1 MSSKKGFTLVEL
13 LGVLVV
19 LGLISVIIV
28 PKVIDSITTSKEAA
42 YQTQV
47 ETIENAAKKYGISN
61 DLLYPKEGEK
71 KYIAVK
77 DLIAVGELS
86 DKEIINPKTGN
97 KMNGYVLVE
106 YNSGYQQYEYTYV
119 EEIDENTLGAMG
131 PTYEVKDP
139 DKWTTS
145 KNVTIIYPKGNGKYE
160 YEFIFK
166 GIVEIG
172 GQEYN
177 YTEQDWKDAKKWIA
191 TPELRK
197 NITFKTKGSLIARV
211 KNKDEY
217 IYGST
222 LEIVKIDNTAPSA
235 KLGYDKNTTNK
246 IDLVATC
253 SDNESGISKY
263 LFKLGNGNWIDNG
276 TSNKYTFSNLNDST
290 SYDFSV
296 ECINGVGM
304 TNQSTLNSTTS
315 EIGAPTFI
323 VSNPGKWE
331 TNKNVTISYPENYTR
346 YEFSI
351 IDGTA
356 TRNGQEL
363 TPGTWYIASSLEE
376 VVNFTTEGTIVARV
390 YDGTNLKY
398 AVNQAI
404 TYVDPT
410 KPTCEILLTGGTLGT
425 NGYYTVAPKVQF
437 KTSIAGGSGIY
448 FGQSKTNIPEY
459 DNSVTKNNFGL
470 INITDVN
477 SDGNNTYYGFV
488 KTGVIDKNVTST
500 CSKTFK
506 VDTTKPVVAINGN
519 ASVSYANSST
529 TITIPLKVTD
539 LTSGIDTNTFTDSDI
554 TVKVGTTTVTPTKS
568 LKYNSV
574 SNGVYSYTLTLSG
587 VTGNGALNLSVGAG
601 MVVDKAG
608 NKNNTASISTNVII
622 DNTAPTL
629 EITGTNGTTYKKES
643 DATITLKDT
652 GGSGLTAGSYTIKY
666 GWATSSQTCSN
677 LTSSTTITVAAGA
690 TSGSVKVNV
699 KGKTGAGKLYV
710 CNSTSITDR
719 AKNTLSANSVV
730 SSNMYLDNQGPK
742 IVIDPNGGS
751 YTIPVGSTSTT
762 VAKTVT
768 VTDLDVNKSSLKYGW
783 SSSKDVKPTMSSSF
797 TSGTSFN
804 DSLSGGDNYLWITA
818 SDNSLNTTT
827 IVSNSFNVGY
837 SVEYNANGGTTTC
850 SAQRKEHGKNLTLCS
865 TKPTRSGY
873 TFAGWSDSSTATS
886 KKYDASG
893 TYTNNSSVKL
903 YAVWKR
909 TTTVTAATKSKVYD
923 GTALTS
929 NECSAS
935 DLLAPDHKVTCTN
948 SGTITDVGSVA
959 NSVNTVKIT
968 DSNGNDVTDNYSVT
982 KANGTLTVDPKS
994 VAVTWEGP
1002 TEFTYNGK
1010 AQAPTASVA
1019 TGISNEEMRVERTT
1033 ETNAGSYTS
1042 TASCSEVKGGQAKC
1056 SNYTLTGNKK
1066 EYEIIKASSTNPT
1079 ITAYEGTYDAASHT
1093 FTMSGGSGGTIQYS
1107 TDSGKTWDTN
1117 KPTRTDEGTTTVQ
1130 VKVVGDKNHNNTTA
1144 ISTKIKINE
1153 RATTVTAASTSKT
1166 YDGKALTKTSGC
1178 ASSTNLV
1185 SGHTA
1190 TCTNSGTRTDAG
1202 SATNTLSTVVI
1213 KDTKGTDVTKNYA
1226 ITKKNGTLTVD
1237 PKSVAVTWEGPTEFT
1252 YNGKAQAPTASVATG
1267 ISNEEMRVERTTET
1281 NAGSYTSTASCSEVK
1296 GGQAKCSN
1304 YTLTGNKK
1312 EYEIIK
1318 ASSTNPT
1325 ITAYEG
1331 TYDAASHTFT
1341 MSGGSGGTIQYSTDS
1356 GKTWDTNKPTRTD
1369 EGTTTVQVK
1378 VVGDKNHNNT
1388 TAISTK
1394 IKINERATTV
1404 TAASTSKTYDGKAL
1418 TKTSGC
1424 ASSTNL
1430 VSGHTATCT
1439 NSGTRTDAG
1448 SATNTL
1454 STVVIKDTKGTDVTK
1469 NYAITKKNGT
1479 LTVDPKSVAVTW
1491 NSKTTFTYTSG
1502 KQGPTLSK
1510 LTETGVNGEIVH
1522 MAVTKNPL
1530 AVNVG
1535 SYTAEAGCVH
1545 VSKGQESKSCDNYT
1559 LTGNTKEYE
1568 ITKASSTNPTLT
1580 AYEGTY
1586 DENSHSFTISGGA
1599 GGTIKYSTDDGKT
1612 WTTTQPTR
1620 TNAGTTTVKVKV
1632 FGDDNHNDTSA
1643 ISTTIKINKA
1653 TPIIKLSATSAWL
1666 SGSKTFTEK
1675 ANVAGTFTNKSGNEN
1690 VATVSPKSI
1699 TNVPKDT
1706 AKTVTVTGVADGS
1719 STITV
1724 NFEPTDTTNYNDAVA
1739 KTYTA
1744 KVDKTRPTITAN
1756 GYAYSNKNGSHDS
1769 TTYNDTGS
1777 GSIIKQ
1783 HVSAAAT
1790 SSDTYD
1796 WNNTGINFHVAFSD
1810 SNSGIKSA
1818 EWCWNDS
1825 GKYTTNTETN
1835 KCSNAINYKQ
1845 IELVAAGYRKGTFTV
1860 EDNAGNTTV
1869 YNVVVKIDKTPPAL
1883 VSGITKM
1890 NSFADGYEAASADA
1904 WTDGSTSLQWS
1915 FKESYSGIDKVQYKL
1930 NDDTTWSTASGYS
1943 ENLIEDNGSK
1953 TYEYEM
1959 IRSNKRD
1966 DKISIRVVDKAG
1978 NISTEISSR
1987 LRIGTSVAKP
1997 TTSSCISR
2005 TYNGTSQTLANAGTG
2020 YTLSGNKQTNA
2031 NENGYTITAKV
2042 NNKSSNYY
2050 IWKDMTTNDVTFK
2063 CALKKA
2069 TPTLTLGK
2077 NKEWHF
2083 NSTNNVPVKASVAG
2097 TVKIKSS
2104 DSSYVGVY
2112 KDATPYFPQESYSL
2126 SLKANTSENFIL
2138 FAMQA
2143 EKYAEKKV
2151 TVDFTPTDTTNYKPI
2166 STSFTAKADRS
2177 SPIISVFGDDSNY
2190 YTSRLN
2196 CNWLTT
2202 IVFKDEGVGS
2212 IYIYDS
2218 TKTDGKGTQI
2228 ENARASAE
2236 VMGLLNRTVKSSFS
2250 IKSYDGKTNTNVSKD
2265 FTLGFNCSA
2274 SGNSNSPCRN
2284 FSNYKEINHYFGIYI
2299 RTSYVPGQA
2308 NYTIPKNV
2316 IIDGAGNKNIKKTYY
2331 GFRYD
2336 SSNTSKNCSS

>member
-1 MSSKKGFTLVEL
+1 MNSKKGFTLVEL

-119 EEIDENTLGAMG
+119 EEIDENALGAMG
-131 PTYEVKDP
+131 PIYEVKDP

-145 KNVTIIYPKGNGKYE
+145 KNVIIIYPKGNGKYE
-160 YEFIFK
+160 YEFTFK

-172 GQEYN
+172 GHEYN
-177 YTEQDWKDAKKWIA
+177 YTEQDWKEKWIS

-197 NITFKTKGSLIARV
+197 NITFKTNGSLIARV

-217 IYGST
+217 INGST
-222 LEIVKIDNTAPSA
+222 LEIEKIDNTAPSA
-235 KLGYDKNTTNK
+235 VLGYDKNTTNK

-448 FGQSKTNIPEY
+448 FGQSKTNSPEY
-459 DNSVTKNNFGL
+459 KNSVTKNNFGL

-519 ASVSYANSST
+519 ASVSYANSAA

-666 GWATSSQTCSN
+666 GWATSSQSCSN

-719 AKNTLSANSVV
+719 AKNTLSANSIV
-730 SSNMYLDNQGPK
+730 SSNMYLDNEEPQ
-742 IVIDPNGGS
+742 IVINPNGGT
-751 YTIPVGSTSTT
+751 YTIPVGSTSTA
-762 VAKTVT
+762 VRKTIT
-768 VTDLDVNKSSLKYGW
+768 VTDSTLNKSSLKYGW

-818 SDNSLNTTT
+818 SDSLSNTTT

-850 SAQRKEHGKNLTLCS
+850 SVQRKEHGKNLTLCS
-865 TKPTRSGY
+865 TTPIRSGY

-893 TYTNNSSVKL
+893 TYTDNSPVKL

-923 GTALTS
+923 GKALTS

-935 DLLAPDHKVTCTN
+935 NLASSHTVTCTN
-948 SGTITDVGSVA
+948 SGTITDVGSVT

-982 KANGTLTVDPKS
+982 KVNGKLTVTKANSTNPTLTAYEGIYDATSHTFTMSGGVGGTINYSTNNGTTWTTTKPTRTTAGTTTVQVKIVGDKNHNDTSVISTTIKIDKRAITVKAAVAEKIYDGTVLTKTDGCASSTNLVSGHEAKCTNTGALLNAGSSGNTLSKVSVVSATGTDVTDNYEITKEGGRLTVKPKS
-994 VAVTWEGP
+994 LAVTWGS
-1002 TEFTYNGK
+1002 TTTFTYNGN

-1019 TGISNEEMRVERTT
+1019 TGISNETMTVTRTT
-1033 ETNAGSYTS
+1033 GTNAGSYTS
-1042 TASCSEVKGGQAKC
+1042 TASCSSVTGGQAKC
-1056 SNYTLTGNKK
+1056 SNYTLTGNTKAF
-1066 EYEIIKASSTNPT
+1066 IINKVTPT
-1079 ITAYEGTYDAASHT
+1079 IT
-1093 FTMSGGSGGTIQYS
+1093 
-1107 TDSGKTWDTN
+1107 
-1117 KPTRTDEGTTTVQ
+1117 
-1130 VKVVGDKNHNNTTA
+1130 
-1144 ISTKIKINE
+1144 
-1153 RATTVTAASTSKT
+1153 
-1166 YDGKALTKTSGC
+1166 
-1178 ASSTNLV
+1178 
-1185 SGHTA
+1185 
-1190 TCTNSGTRTDAG
+1190 
-1202 SATNTLSTVVI
+1202 LSE
-1213 KDTKGTDVTKNYA
+1213 K
-1226 ITKKNGTLTVD
+1226 
-1237 PKSVAVTWEGPTEFT
+1237 
-1252 YNGKAQAPTASVATG
+1252 
-1267 ISNEEMRVERTTET
+1267 
-1281 NAGSYTSTASCSEVK
+1281 
-1296 GGQAKCSN
+1296 
-1304 YTLTGNKK
+1304 
-1312 EYEIIK
+1312 
-1318 ASSTNPT
+1318 
-1325 ITAYEG
+1325 
-1331 TYDAASHTFT
+1331 
-1341 MSGGSGGTIQYSTDS
+1341 
-1356 GKTWDTNKPTRTD
+1356 
-1369 EGTTTVQVK
+1369 
-1378 VVGDKNHNNT
+1378 
-1388 TAISTK
+1388 
-1394 IKINERATTV
+1394 
-1404 TAASTSKTYDGKAL
+1404 
-1418 TKTSGC
+1418 
-1424 ASSTNL
+1424 
-1430 VSGHTATCT
+1430 
-1439 NSGTRTDAG
+1439 
-1448 SATNTL
+1448 
-1454 STVVIKDTKGTDVTK
+1454 
-1469 NYAITKKNGT
+1469 
-1479 LTVDPKSVAVTW
+1479 
-1491 NSKTTFTYTSG
+1491 
-1502 KQGPTLSK
+1502 
-1510 LTETGVNGEIVH
+1510 
-1522 MAVTKNPL
+1522 
-1530 AVNVG
+1530 
-1535 SYTAEAGCVH
+1535 
-1545 VSKGQESKSCDNYT
+1545 
-1559 LTGNTKEYE
+1559 
-1568 ITKASSTNPTLT
+1568 
-1580 AYEGTY
+1580 
-1586 DENSHSFTISGGA
+1586 
-1599 GGTIKYSTDDGKT
+1599 
-1612 WTTTQPTR
+1612 
-1620 TNAGTTTVKVKV
+1620 
-1632 FGDDNHNDTSA
+1632 
-1643 ISTTIKINKA
+1643 
-1653 TPIIKLSATSAWL
+1653 SAWL
-1666 SGSKTFTEK
+1666 SSSKTFTEK
-1675 ANVAGTFTNKSGNEN
+1675 ANVSGKFTNTSGTTS
-1690 VATVSPKSI
+1690 VATVSPIS
-1699 TNVPKDT
+1699 NST
-1706 AKTVTVTGVADGS
+1706 AVAANTAQTVTVTGVKDGS

-1724 NFEPTDTTNYNDAVA
+1724 KFEPTDTTNYKTVSA
-1739 KTYTA
+1739 KYTA

-1756 GYAYSNKNGSHDS
+1756 GYAYSNQNGSHDS
-1769 TTYNDTGS
+1769 TTYNDTGDPAIHTHS
-1777 GSIIKQ
+1777 SN
-1783 HVSAAAT
+1783 SAT
-1790 SSDTYD
+1790 STYTYG
-1796 WNNTGINFHVAFSD
+1796 WNNTGINFRIKFSD
-1810 SNSGIKSA
+1810 SGSGIKSA
-1818 EWCWNDS
+1818 KWCWNDS
-1825 GKYTTNTETN
+1825 GDYNTNTEINNCSTN
-1835 KCSNAINYKQ
+1835 VINYKQ
-1845 IELVAAGYRKGTFTV
+1845 IELIAAGYRKGTFTV
-1860 EDNAGNTTV
+1860 EDNAGNKTIYNVIVKIDKTRPTITANGYAYSNKSGSNTSTTYNDTGDPAIHTHSSNNATSSDIYDWNNTGINFRIGFSDSASGIRDARWCWDTIYSTTDPTTKVFNSTSTSKCSAGNISNYKQIDITGTGYRRGRLTVEDNAGNKTV
-1869 YNVVVKIDKTPPAL
+1869 YNVVIKIDKEEPVIKLNGSASSTSINNGSGNITIPIKITEHH
-1883 VSGITKM
+1883 SGITSSAFTASDITVKIGTTTVTPAVKSLKY
-1890 NSFADGYEAASADA
+1890 NSVSNGVYSYTLTLKIGDKNVGGTVNLSIAASAIKDSVGNGNKA
-1904 WTDGSTSLQWS
+1904 TTLNTGVTYTTAYPTLGATATCTKTSTGYRAQISCHNC
-1915 FKESYSGIDKVQYKL
+1915 KELYYVYYNSPYPA
-1930 NDDTTWSTASGYS
+1930 STAALAADAKNAGTYTSRSTAGD
-1943 ENLIEDNGSK
+1943 LSK
-1953 TYEYEM
+1953 T
-1959 IRSNKRD
+1959 
-1966 DKISIRVVDKAG
+1966 
-1978 NISTEISSR
+1978 STY
-1987 LRIGTSVAKP
+1987 
-1997 TTSSCISR
+1997 TTSS
-2005 TYNGTSQTLANAGTG
+2005 TYSKLYYGA
-2020 YTLSGNKQTNA
+2020 
-2031 NENGYTITAKV
+2031 
-2042 NNKSSNYY
+2042 SND
-2050 IWKDMTTNDVTFK
+2050 K
-2063 CALKKA
+2063 
-2069 TPTLTLGK
+2069 
-2077 NKEWHF
+2077 
-2083 NSTNNVPVKASVAG
+2083 
-2097 TVKIKSS
+2097 
-2104 DSSYVGVY
+2104 
-2112 KDATPYFPQESYSL
+2112 
-2126 SLKANTSENFIL
+2126 
-2138 FAMQA
+2138 
-2143 EKYAEKKV
+2143 
-2151 TVDFTPTDTTNYKPI
+2151 
-2166 STSFTAKADRS
+2166 
-2177 SPIISVFGDDSNY
+2177 
-2190 YTSRLN
+2190 
-2196 CNWLTT
+2196 
-2202 IVFKDEGVGS
+2202 
-2212 IYIYDS
+2212 
-2218 TKTDGKGTQI
+2218 
-2228 ENARASAE
+2228 
-2236 VMGLLNRTVKSSFS
+2236 
-2250 IKSYDGKTNTNVSKD
+2250 
-2265 FTLGFNCSA
+2265 
-2274 SGNSNSPCRN
+2274 GNSVL
-2284 FSNYKEINHYFGIYI
+2284 K
-2299 RTSYVPGQA
+2299 YVTCG
-2308 NYTIPKNV
+2308 
-2316 IIDGAGNKNIKKTYY
+2316 
-2331 GFRYD
+2331 
-2336 SSNTSKNCSS
+2336 S

>member
-1 MSSKKGFTLVEL
+1 MNSKKGFTLVEL

-119 EEIDENTLGAMG
+119 EEIDENALGAMG
-131 PTYEVKDP
+131 PIYEVKDP

-145 KNVTIIYPKGNGKYE
+145 KNVIIIYPKGNGKYE
-160 YEFIFK
+160 YEFTFK

-172 GQEYN
+172 GHEYN
-177 YTEQDWKDAKKWIA
+177 YTEQDWKEKWIS

-197 NITFKTKGSLIARV
+197 NITFKTNGSLIARV

-217 IYGST
+217 INGST
-222 LEIVKIDNTAPSA
+222 LEIEKIDNTAPSA
-235 KLGYDKNTTNK
+235 VLGYDKNTTNK

-448 FGQSKTNIPEY
+448 FGQSKTNSPEY
-459 DNSVTKNNFGL
+459 KNSVTKNNFGL

-519 ASVSYANSST
+519 ASVSYANSAA

-608 NKNNTASISTNVII
+608 NKNNTVSISTNVII

-666 GWATSSQTCSN
+666 GWATSSQSCSN

-699 KGKTGAGKLYV
+699 KDKTGAGKLYL

-719 AKNTLSANSVV
+719 AKNTLSANSIV
-730 SSNMYLDNQGPK
+730 SSNMYLDNEEPQ
-742 IVIDPNGGS
+742 IVINPNGGS
-751 YTIPVGSTSTT
+751 YTIPVGSTSTA
-762 VAKTVT
+762 VRKTIT
-768 VTDLDVNKSSLKYGW
+768 VTDSTLNKSSLKYGW

-818 SDNSLNTTT
+818 SDNLSNTTT

-850 SAQRKEHGKNLTLCS
+850 SVQRKEHGKNLTLCS
-865 TKPTRSGY
+865 TTPIRSGY

-886 KKYDASG
+886 KKYDVSG
-893 TYTNNSSVKL
+893 TYTDNSSVKL

-923 GTALTS
+923 GKALTS

-935 DLLAPDHKVTCTN
+935 NLASSHTVTCTN
-948 SGTITDVGSVA
+948 SGTITDVGSVT

-982 KANGTLTVDPKS
+982 KVNGKLTVTKANSTNPTLTAYEGIYDATSHTFTMSGGVGGTINYSTNNGTTWTTTKPTRTTAGTTTVQVKIVGDKNHNDTSVISTTIKIDKRAITVKAAVAEKIYDGTALTKTDGCASSTNLVSGHEAKCTNTGALLNAGSSGNTLSKVSVVSATGTDVTDNYEITKEGGRLTVKPKS
-994 VAVTWEGP
+994 LAVTWGS
-1002 TEFTYNGK
+1002 TTTFTYNGN

-1019 TGISNEEMRVERTT
+1019 TGISNETMTVTRTT
-1033 ETNAGSYTS
+1033 GTNAGSYTS
-1042 TASCSEVKGGQAKC
+1042 TASCSSVTGGQAKC
-1056 SNYTLTGNKK
+1056 SNYTLTGNTKAF
-1066 EYEIIKASSTNPT
+1066 IINKVTPT
-1079 ITAYEGTYDAASHT
+1079 IT
-1093 FTMSGGSGGTIQYS
+1093 
-1107 TDSGKTWDTN
+1107 
-1117 KPTRTDEGTTTVQ
+1117 
-1130 VKVVGDKNHNNTTA
+1130 
-1144 ISTKIKINE
+1144 
-1153 RATTVTAASTSKT
+1153 
-1166 YDGKALTKTSGC
+1166 
-1178 ASSTNLV
+1178 
-1185 SGHTA
+1185 
-1190 TCTNSGTRTDAG
+1190 
-1202 SATNTLSTVVI
+1202 LSE
-1213 KDTKGTDVTKNYA
+1213 K
-1226 ITKKNGTLTVD
+1226 
-1237 PKSVAVTWEGPTEFT
+1237 
-1252 YNGKAQAPTASVATG
+1252 
-1267 ISNEEMRVERTTET
+1267 
-1281 NAGSYTSTASCSEVK
+1281 
-1296 GGQAKCSN
+1296 
-1304 YTLTGNKK
+1304 
-1312 EYEIIK
+1312 
-1318 ASSTNPT
+1318 
-1325 ITAYEG
+1325 
-1331 TYDAASHTFT
+1331 
-1341 MSGGSGGTIQYSTDS
+1341 
-1356 GKTWDTNKPTRTD
+1356 
-1369 EGTTTVQVK
+1369 
-1378 VVGDKNHNNT
+1378 
-1388 TAISTK
+1388 
-1394 IKINERATTV
+1394 
-1404 TAASTSKTYDGKAL
+1404 
-1418 TKTSGC
+1418 
-1424 ASSTNL
+1424 
-1430 VSGHTATCT
+1430 
-1439 NSGTRTDAG
+1439 
-1448 SATNTL
+1448 
-1454 STVVIKDTKGTDVTK
+1454 
-1469 NYAITKKNGT
+1469 
-1479 LTVDPKSVAVTW
+1479 
-1491 NSKTTFTYTSG
+1491 
-1502 KQGPTLSK
+1502 
-1510 LTETGVNGEIVH
+1510 
-1522 MAVTKNPL
+1522 
-1530 AVNVG
+1530 
-1535 SYTAEAGCVH
+1535 
-1545 VSKGQESKSCDNYT
+1545 
-1559 LTGNTKEYE
+1559 
-1568 ITKASSTNPTLT
+1568 
-1580 AYEGTY
+1580 
-1586 DENSHSFTISGGA
+1586 
-1599 GGTIKYSTDDGKT
+1599 
-1612 WTTTQPTR
+1612 
-1620 TNAGTTTVKVKV
+1620 
-1632 FGDDNHNDTSA
+1632 
-1643 ISTTIKINKA
+1643 
-1653 TPIIKLSATSAWL
+1653 SAWL
-1666 SGSKTFTEK
+1666 SSSKTFTEK
-1675 ANVAGTFTNKSGNEN
+1675 ANVAGKFTNTSGTTS
-1690 VATVSPKSI
+1690 VATVSPIS
-1699 TNVPKDT
+1699 NST
-1706 AKTVTVTGVADGS
+1706 AVAANTAQTVTVTGVKDGS

-1724 NFEPTDTTNYNDAVA
+1724 KFEPTDTTNYKTVSA
-1739 KTYTA
+1739 KYTA

-1756 GYAYSNKNGSHDS
+1756 GYAYSNQNGSHDS
-1769 TTYNDTGS
+1769 TTYNDTGDPAIHTHS
-1777 GSIIKQ
+1777 SN
-1783 HVSAAAT
+1783 SAT
-1790 SSDTYD
+1790 STYTYD
-1796 WNNTGINFHVAFSD
+1796 WNNTGINFRIKFSD
-1810 SNSGIKSA
+1810 SGSGIKSA
-1818 EWCWNDS
+1818 KWCWNDS
-1825 GKYTTNTETN
+1825 GDYNTNTEINNCSTN
-1835 KCSNAINYKQ
+1835 VINYKQ
-1845 IELVAAGYRKGTFTV
+1845 IELIAAGYRKGTFTV
-1860 EDNAGNTTV
+1860 EDNAGNKTIYNVIVKIDKTRPTITANGYAYSNKSGSNTSTTYNDTGDPAIHTHSSNNATSSDIYDWNNTGINFRIGFSDSASGIRDARWCWDTIYSTTDPTTKVFNSTSTSKCSAGNISNYKQIDITGTGYRRGRLTVEDNAGNKTV
-1869 YNVVVKIDKTPPAL
+1869 YNVVIKIDKEEPVIKLNGSASSTSINNGSGNITIPIKITEHH
-1883 VSGITKM
+1883 SGITSSAFTASDITVKIGTTTVTPAVKSLKY
-1890 NSFADGYEAASADA
+1890 NSVSNGVYSYTLTLKIGDKNVGGTVNLSIAASAIKDSVGNGNKA
-1904 WTDGSTSLQWS
+1904 TTLNTGVTYTTAYPTLGATATCTKTSTGYRAQISCHNC
-1915 FKESYSGIDKVQYKL
+1915 KELYYVYYNSPYPA
-1930 NDDTTWSTASGYS
+1930 STAALAADAKNAGTYTSRSTAGD
-1943 ENLIEDNGSK
+1943 LSK
-1953 TYEYEM
+1953 T
-1959 IRSNKRD
+1959 
-1966 DKISIRVVDKAG
+1966 
-1978 NISTEISSR
+1978 STY
-1987 LRIGTSVAKP
+1987 
-1997 TTSSCISR
+1997 TTSS
-2005 TYNGTSQTLANAGTG
+2005 TY
-2020 YTLSGNKQTNA
+2020 
-2031 NENGYTITAKV
+2031 
-2042 NNKSSNYY
+2042 
-2050 IWKDMTTNDVTFK
+2050 
-2063 CALKKA
+2063 
-2069 TPTLTLGK
+2069 
-2077 NKEWHF
+2077 
-2083 NSTNNVPVKASVAG
+2083 
-2097 TVKIKSS
+2097 
-2104 DSSYVGVY
+2104 
-2112 KDATPYFPQESYSL
+2112 
-2126 SLKANTSENFIL
+2126 
-2138 FAMQA
+2138 
-2143 EKYAEKKV
+2143 
-2151 TVDFTPTDTTNYKPI
+2151 
-2166 STSFTAKADRS
+2166 
-2177 SPIISVFGDDSNY
+2177 
-2190 YTSRLN
+2190 SRLYY
-2196 CNWLTT
+2196 
-2202 IVFKDEGVGS
+2202 G
-2212 IYIYDS
+2212 
-2218 TKTDGKGTQI
+2218 
-2228 ENARASAE
+2228 AS
-2236 VMGLLNRTVKSSFS
+2236 NDK
-2250 IKSYDGKTNTNVSKD
+2250 
-2265 FTLGFNCSA
+2265 
-2274 SGNSNSPCRN
+2274 GNSVL
-2284 FSNYKEINHYFGIYI
+2284 K
-2299 RTSYVPGQA
+2299 YVTCG
-2308 NYTIPKNV
+2308 
-2316 IIDGAGNKNIKKTYY
+2316 
-2331 GFRYD
+2331 
-2336 SSNTSKNCSS
+2336 S